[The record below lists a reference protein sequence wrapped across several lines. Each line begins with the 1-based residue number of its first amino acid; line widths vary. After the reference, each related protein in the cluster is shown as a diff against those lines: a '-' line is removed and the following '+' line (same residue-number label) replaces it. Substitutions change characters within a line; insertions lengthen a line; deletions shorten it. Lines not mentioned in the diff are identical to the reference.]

1 MPLSPTHP
9 FLFWRG
15 VNTKYTQ
22 QPLVVITWQWW
33 CCYLCTLFHFTSSC
47 VFIVPSSSPPHH
59 QFSPPAIH
67 PTNSNGF
74 IHPKNDL
81 PSCLHPTGLQWSKK
95 EQLKMTLSNNM
106 KIFNIFSSYVQ
117 FLLQI
122 YFFNICV
129 VFFPVKQEEEH
140 NNNGKLMMLV
150 RFVVIR
156 ESESVFY
163 GRNRLTLV
171 LNKVLFLSLTKKVV
185 SKRLPLFEQ
194 YELSEWVK
202 RHEYIVY
209 YIKNGCYTW
218 SWWKYL

>member
-1 MPLSPTHP
+1 
-9 FLFWRG
+9 
-15 VNTKYTQ
+15 
-22 QPLVVITWQWW
+22 
-33 CCYLCTLFHFTSSC
+33 
-47 VFIVPSSSPPHH
+47 
-59 QFSPPAIH
+59 
-67 PTNSNGF
+67 
-74 IHPKNDL
+74 
-81 PSCLHPTGLQWSKK
+81 
-95 EQLKMTLSNNM
+95 MTLSNNM

-194 YELSEWVK
+194 YELSE
-202 RHEYIVY
+202 
-209 YIKNGCYTW
+209 
-218 SWWKYL
+218 